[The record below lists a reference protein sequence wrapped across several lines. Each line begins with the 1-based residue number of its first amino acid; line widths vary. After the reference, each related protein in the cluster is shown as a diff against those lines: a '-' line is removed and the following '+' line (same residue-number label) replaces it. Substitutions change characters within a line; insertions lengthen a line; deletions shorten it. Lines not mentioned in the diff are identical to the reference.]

1 MGRLFFFF
9 FLVVGGCTGSL
20 LLRVGFLWL
29 WQVGATLLCSAQ
41 ASHCSGFS
49 CCRAW
54 ALGALASVVAARG
67 LGSCG
72 LRALG
77 STGFSS
83 CSSRA

>member
-29 WQVGATLLCSAQ
+29 WQVGATLCCGAR

-49 CCRAW
+49 CCEAW
-54 ALGALASVVAARG
+54 ALGAWASVVRSEERRVG
-67 LGSCG
+67 KEC
-72 LRALG
+72 R
-77 STGFSS
+77 
-83 CSSRA
+83 SRWSPYH